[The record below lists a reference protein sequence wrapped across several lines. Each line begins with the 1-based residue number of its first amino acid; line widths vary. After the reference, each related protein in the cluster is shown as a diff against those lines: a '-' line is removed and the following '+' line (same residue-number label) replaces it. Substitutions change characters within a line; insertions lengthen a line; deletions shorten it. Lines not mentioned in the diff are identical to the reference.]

1 MNKWIGM
8 GRLVRDPQVRTYG
21 ENNDK
26 KMARFTVA
34 CDRRGKKEEGQQTA
48 DFIGCICYGKQADFV
63 DQYLRQG
70 TKVAIVGSVNT
81 GKYQNKDGQTVYTT
95 DIMVNEIEFA
105 ESKRSAD
112 QGSQT
117 SKPDAYDQ
125 IEAQAKAT
133 NDTPEF
139 MNVPD
144 GVETNLPW

>member
-8 GRLVRDPQVRTYG
+8 GRLVRDPQIRTYG

-112 QGSQT
+112 QSAPS

-125 IEAQAKAT
+125 MEAQAVK
-133 NDTPEF
+133 DGQF
-139 MNVPD
+139 MSVPK
-144 GVETNLPW
+144 ECEASLPWE